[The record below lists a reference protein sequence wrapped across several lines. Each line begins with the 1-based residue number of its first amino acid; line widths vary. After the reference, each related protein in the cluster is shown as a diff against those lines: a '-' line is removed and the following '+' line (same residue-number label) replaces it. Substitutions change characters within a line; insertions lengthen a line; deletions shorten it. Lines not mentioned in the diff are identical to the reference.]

1 MELPTQKSNVIN
13 ENPSFVVI
21 YGRPKCGKSTWISAI
36 NNNLILDLEDGYRSL
51 SVLKI
56 QARTYD
62 DFVEIRKLIIEKG
75 IADKCTKE
83 NGKKP
88 YDFITIDNAT
98 RLEDYLASRAA
109 ELYRSTPMGAKW
121 GLLKDEHGVPIIKNG
136 KVLIDPKANVLTLP
150 NGLGYTFIR
159 TAVKDVIDMFKP
171 LCHTLIL
178 VAHVKD
184 KLVSKNGKEMS
195 TMSID
200 LTGKLSDIIAGQA
213 DAVGYMYREGNKTIL
228 SFKGGEDILREARP
242 LHLRNKDFAVI
253 ESDDNGNITK
263 IDVESIFPKNFK
275 TIN

>member
-1 MELPTQKSNVIN
+1 MELPTKKSNVIN

-21 YGRPKCGKSTWISAI
+21 YGRPKCGKSTWISALD
-36 NNNLILDLEDGYRSL
+36 NNLILDLEDGYRSL
-51 SVLKI
+51 SVFKI
-56 QARTYD
+56 QARTYK
-62 DFVEIRKLIIEKG
+62 DFVEIRKLIIDKG
-75 IADKCTKE
+75 VAENCNKE

-98 RLEDYLASRAA
+98 RLEDYLAGRAA
-109 ELYRSTPMGAKW
+109 ELYRNTPMGAKW
-121 GLLKDEHGVPIIKNG
+121 GLLKDENGIPIKKNG
-136 KVLIDPKANVLTLP
+136 KLVTDPNANILTLP

-213 DAVGYMYREGNKTIL
+213 DAVGYMYRESNKTIL

-242 LHLRNKDFAVI
+242 LHLRNKDFTVI
-253 ESDDNGNITK
+253 ESDDDGNITK
-263 IDVESIFPKNFK
+263 IDIESIFPKTFK